1 MRCRF
6 SLIALLLFL
15 PIPIG
20 PGNAAENGTDRI
32 DKAVVRV
39 GEHPGFSRLVL
50 DFARLP
56 AYESRAEGPVI
67 RLQFHDPVT
76 VLLPPL
82 EKGALKNLRTAR
94 WSADTRTLEIVTVPG
109 APVRLWTS
117 AKRKLVIDVYA
128 PVSGKDVPKSAEITN
143 ASSPA
148 PPSSEGKKKTPPSSS
163 SSSSEAF
170 EPVVAA
176 TEEGKASAYRAPT
189 TPAAAATGGSPS
201 DGGIATT
208 MQPGAGPRLAIGYA
222 RDPEGFAL
230 VLRLPPDIG
239 FAAFKR
245 GNLMWLALERPV
257 MVDIDRTSPLATE
270 AARLLTPF
278 RRLDRSDATILY
290 AEMREP
296 RDLSVSERGG
306 RWYVY
311 LKDTETIPRVPL
323 KPMVDRSEGEAR
335 LFVPVT
341 DPGARID
348 FTDPLLGDRL
358 VVVPVSGDGQGLME
372 TRLYPQFA
380 LLKSA
385 EGVVVQPFDDAIRV
399 RRFANGVAIEADGG
413 LDLSPEMLSRAVS
426 NGVRPRRLIDLA
438 AWRGD
443 EREPY
448 QERESTYLVRLS
460 LARPPE
466 RPEIR
471 WNLARFYLG
480 HRMAPEAYAQLQLLA
495 DSNKAFKNTPA
506 FRAAL
511 GIALYRLHRPQQ
523 ALEQLL
529 DPRLDPEMEVWLWR
543 ALAFARLGLWEDAAK
558 AYLKG
563 REALHEQDADVAI
576 EMRLAAVRSFLGL
589 KDWERAEDEI
599 EQLEALPLPPRARV
613 ETALRRAQLLEG
625 KGDVA
630 AATAAYEDVAH
641 SRDRRLSVE
650 ARFALVR
657 LRLGAG
663 DMTIQEAIEELERL
677 RYAWRGDELEIR
689 ILDRLGELYRDHDQ
703 PREALDVWSV
713 AAANF
718 PNEPEVR
725 AISRKML
732 DLFRHLFLDGAADKL
747 PAVKALGLFYDFR
760 ELTPLGADGDRMIRR
775 LARRLV
781 KLGLY
786 GRAAELLDH
795 QVRYRLEGAA
805 QASVAVPLAAIY
817 LLDHKPKKAIEI
829 LRATRVGNLPPQL
842 IAERRRIESQALA
855 AMGRADEAAAL
866 LDRATDTD
874 GLLLRAHY
882 FWQARDWES
891 LIATLHPLF
900 MGPKPLAQLTEP
912 LRRGLLEY
920 ALALSLEGRT
930 DQLAAL
936 RQRYR
941 DRIGTDALAGLFD
954 MLTSPNSPGTRDLDN
969 LGEIMG
975 KIGSFSPTSEDSL
988 RRKVLAALA
997 DRALSAGQSGI
1008 QPARPPS
1015 SADRKSPAGNAAEQS
1030 GRTSRDSKSAPASRP
1045 DASAAGRTV
1054 AGAAS
1059 SPS

>member
-1 MRCRF
+1 MRCRWP
-6 SLIALLLFL
+6 LIAFLLFL
-15 PIPIG
+15 PLLAG
-20 PGNAAENGTDRI
+20 PATAADTDSGRI
-32 DKAVVRV
+32 DKAVVRI

-56 AYESRAEGPVI
+56 AYESRAEGAVLRI
-67 RLQFHDPVT
+67 RFRDPVT

-82 EKGALKNLRTAR
+82 EKGGLKNLRTAR
-94 WSADTRTLEIVTVPG
+94 WSPEERMLEIVTVPG

-117 AKRKLVIDVYA
+117 EKRKLVIDVYA
-128 PVSGKDVPKSAEITN
+128 PASGQAAPRSAETAN
-143 ASSPA
+143 APSPALQRSEDKDQASHSSSPEPAELVATAATEKKAAASHAPMTSPA
-148 PPSSEGKKKTPPSSS
+148 PAPGKPLTDHG
-163 SSSSEAF
+163 
-170 EPVVAA
+170 VAL
-176 TEEGKASAYRAPT
+176 
-189 TPAAAATGGSPS
+189 
-201 DGGIATT
+201 T
-208 MQPGAGPRLAIGYA
+208 MQPGAGPRLAIGYT

-257 MVDIDRTSPLATE
+257 MVAIDRSSPLAAE

-311 LKDTETIPRVPL
+311 LKDTETIPRAPL
-323 KPMVDRSEGEAR
+323 KPVVDRSEGEAR
-335 LFVPVT
+335 LFVPVA

-372 TRLYPQFA
+372 TRRYPQFA

-385 EGVVVQPFDDAIRV
+385 QGVVVQPFDDAIRV

-413 LDLSPEMLSRAVS
+413 LDLSPEMLSRALT
-426 NGVRPRRLIDLA
+426 NGVRPHRLIDLA

-443 EREPY
+443 QRKSY
-448 QERESTYLVRLS
+448 QERESAYLVRLS
-460 LARPPE
+460 LATPPE
-466 RPEIR
+466 RPKIR
-471 WNLARFYLG
+471 WDLARFYLG
-480 HRMAPEAYAQLQLLA
+480 HRMAPESYAQLQLLA
-495 DSNKAFKNTPA
+495 DSNKAFEKTPA

-523 ALEQLL
+523 ALEHLL
-529 DPRLDPEMEVWLWR
+529 DPRLDPEMEIWLWR
-543 ALAFARLGLWEDAAK
+543 ALAFAGLGLWEDAAK

-563 REALHEQDADVAI
+563 REALHEQDPDVAI
-576 EMRLAAVRSFLGL
+576 EMRLMAVRSFLAL

-625 KGDVA
+625 KGDMTA
-630 AATAAYEDVAH
+630 AIAAYEDVAH

-650 ARFALVR
+650 ARFALAR
-657 LRLGAG
+657 LRLAAG
-663 DMTIQEAIEELERL
+663 DMTVQEAIEELERL

-703 PREALDVWSV
+703 PRKALDVWSV

-747 PAVKALGLFYDFR
+747 PAVEALGLFYDFR

-781 KLGLY
+781 SLGLY
-786 GRAAELLDH
+786 GRAAELLAH

-817 LLDHKPKKAIEI
+817 LLDHQPQKAIEI

-866 LDRATDTD
+866 LDRATDTA

-882 FWQARDWES
+882 FWQVRDWPR
-891 LIATLHPLF
+891 LIATLRPLF
-900 MGPKPLAQLTEP
+900 MGAQPLPQLTEP

-920 ALALSLEGRT
+920 ALALSLEGRS
-930 DQLAAL
+930 DELAAL
-936 RQRYR
+936 RARYR
-941 DRIGTDALAGLFD
+941 DRIGRDALAGLFD
-954 MLTSPNSPGTRDLDN
+954 LLTSPDSPGTQDLAN
-969 LGEIMG
+969 LSEIMS

-997 DRALSAGQSGI
+997 DRALTPAQAKGGKAEEAAASGEH
-1008 QPARPPS
+1008 PASGNPEPRANPTSGGAERPATSSQGS
-1015 SADRKSPAGNAAEQS
+1015 SAT
-1030 GRTSRDSKSAPASRP
+1030 GRSA
-1045 DASAAGRTV
+1045 V
-1054 AGAAS
+1054 GAAA

>member
-1 MRCRF
+1 M
-6 SLIALLLFL
+6 
-15 PIPIG
+15 
-20 PGNAAENGTDRI
+20 
-32 DKAVVRV
+32 
-39 GEHPGFSRLVL
+39 
-50 DFARLP
+50 P
-56 AYESRAEGPVI
+56 APRQSESR
-67 RLQFHDPVT
+67 
-76 VLLPPL
+76 
-82 EKGALKNLRTAR
+82 
-94 WSADTRTLEIVTVPG
+94 PG
-109 APVRLWTS
+109 
-117 AKRKLVIDVYA
+117 K
-128 PVSGKDVPKSAEITN
+128 
-143 ASSPA
+143 
-148 PPSSEGKKKTPPSSS
+148 
-163 SSSSEAF
+163 
-170 EPVVAA
+170 
-176 TEEGKASAYRAPT
+176 
-189 TPAAAATGGSPS
+189 PAAAADMPEPAKRGADSGTVPVAAGGEAVR
-201 DGGIATT
+201 GGLIATA
-208 MQPGAGPRLAIGYA
+208 MKPGAGPQLRIGYT

-230 VLRLPPDIG
+230 LLELPPDIG
-239 FAAFKR
+239 FAAFRR

-257 MVDIDRTSPLATE
+257 MVDIDRTSPLLAE
-270 AARLLTPF
+270 AKRLLGPLM
-278 RRLDRSDATILY
+278 RLDRSDATILY

-311 LKDTETIPRVPL
+311 LKDSETIPRAPL
-323 KPMVDRSEGEAR
+323 KPVVDRSEGLAR
-335 LFVPVT
+335 LFVPVA

-358 VVVPVSGDGQGLME
+358 VVVPVEGDGQGLME
-372 TRLYPQFA
+372 TRRYPQFA

-385 EGVVVQPFDDAIRV
+385 QGVVVQPFDDAVRV
-399 RRFANGVAIEADGG
+399 RRFANGVAIEAEGG
-413 LDLSPEMLSRAVS
+413 LDLSPEMLSRAVA

-443 EREPY
+443 EAVPY
-448 QERESTYLVRLS
+448 QARESAYLVRLS
-460 LARPPE
+460 LAPPPE
-466 RPEIR
+466 RAKIR
-471 WNLARFYLG
+471 WDLARFYLG

-495 DSNKAFKNTPA
+495 DANEAYKDTPD

-543 ALAFARLGLWEDAAK
+543 TLAFAQLGLWKDAAE

-563 REALHEQDADVAI
+563 REALYEQDADVAI
-576 EMRLAAVRSFLGL
+576 EMRLAAVRAFLAL
-589 KDWERAEDEI
+589 ADWERAEDEI
-599 EQLEALPLPPRARV
+599 EQLEALSLPPRARV

-625 KGDVA
+625 KGDMA
-630 AATAAYEDVAH
+630 AAIAAYEDVAH

-650 ARFALVR
+650 ARFALAR
-657 LRLGAG
+657 LRLAAG
-663 DMTIQEAIEELERL
+663 DMTPREAIEELERL

-689 ILDRLGELYRDHDQ
+689 VLDRLGELYRDHGQ
-703 PREALDVWSV
+703 PREALDVWSI

-718 PNEPEVR
+718 PNAPQVR

-747 PAVKALGLFYDFR
+747 PAVEALGLFYDFR

-786 GRAAELLDH
+786 GRAAELLAH
-795 QVRYRLEGAA
+795 QVRYRLQGAA

-829 LRATRVGNLPPQL
+829 LRATRSGNLPAPL

-866 LDRATDTD
+866 LDRATDTA

-882 FWQARDWES
+882 YWQGQDWEN

-900 MGPKPLAQLTEP
+900 MGAEPPARLTEP

-920 ALALSLEGRT
+920 ALALSLEGRA

-936 RQRYR
+936 RERYMK
-941 DRIGTDALAGLFD
+941 RIGQDALAGLFD
-954 MLTSPNSPGTRDLDN
+954 LLTSPDSPGARDLDH
-969 LGEIMG
+969 LSEIMG
-975 KIGSFSPTSEDSL
+975 KIGSFSPASEDSL
-988 RRKVLAALA
+988 RQKVLAALA
-997 DRALSAGQSGI
+997 DRALSAGQSGM
-1008 QPARPPS
+1008 QPARSPS
-1015 SADRKSPAGNAAEQS
+1015 SADRKSPAGNAAGQS
-1030 GRTSRDSKSAPASRP
+1030 GRTPRDSKSAPASRP
-1045 DASAAGRTV
+1045 DASAAGRTAV
-1054 AGAAS
+1054 GAAS

>member
-1 MRCRF
+1 MSHRF
-6 SLIALLLFL
+6 ILIALLLFL
-15 PIPIG
+15 PIVAG
-20 PGNAAENGTDRI
+20 PGHAAVEAPKRS

-56 AYESRAEGPVI
+56 AYESHAQGNVV
-67 RLQFHDPVT
+67 RLRFREPVT

-82 EKGALKNLRTAR
+82 AKGGLKNVRTAR
-94 WSADTRTLEIVTVPG
+94 WSADTHTLEIVTVPG

-117 AKRKLVIDVYA
+117 KKHKLVVDIYA
-128 PVSGKDVPKSAEITN
+128 PTSGGSVRKSAETAN
-143 ASSPA
+143 APAPASRSPA
-148 PPSSEGKKKTPPSSS
+148 NGKQASV
-163 SSSSEAF
+163 SSSSETPEA
-170 EPVVAA
+170 VV
-176 TEEGKASAYRAPT
+176 PT
-189 TPAAAATGGSPS
+189 TAQGTTSALRTHT
-201 DGGIATT
+201 ATT
-208 MQPGAGPRLAIGYA
+208 SIAAPQQPVADGRLATAMQPGAGPRLRIGYT

-230 VLRLPPDIG
+230 VLRLPSDIG
-239 FAAFKR
+239 FAAFRR

-257 MVDIDRTSPLATE
+257 LVDIDRDSPLTDE
-270 AARLLTPF
+270 ARRLFSPF
-278 RRLDRSDATILY
+278 MRLDRSDATILY

-311 LKDTETIPRVPL
+311 LKDTETIPRAPL
-323 KPMVDRSEGEAR
+323 KPVVDRSEGLVR
-335 LFVPVT
+335 LFVPVP

-372 TRLYPQFA
+372 TRRYPQFA

-385 EGVVVQPFDDAIRV
+385 QGVVVQPFDDAIRV
-399 RRFANGVAIEADGG
+399 RRFANGVAIEAEDG
-413 LDLSPEMLSRAVS
+413 LDLSPEMLSRAVAD
-426 NGVRPRRLIDLA
+426 GVRPRRLIDLA

-443 EREPY
+443 SRKTY
-448 QERESTYLVRLS
+448 QERESAYLVRLS
-460 LARPPE
+460 LASPPE
-466 RPEIR
+466 RAKIR
-471 WNLARFYLG
+471 WDLARFYLG
-480 HRMAPEAYAQLQLLA
+480 HHMAPEAYAQLELLA
-495 DSNKAFKNTPA
+495 DSNKAYENTPE

-543 ALAFARLGLWEDAAK
+543 ALAFARLGLPEDATR

-576 EMRLAAVRSFLGL
+576 EMRLAAVRSFLAR

-625 KGDVA
+625 KGDMA
-630 AATAAYEDVAH
+630 AAIAAYEDVAH

-650 ARFALVR
+650 ARFALAR
-657 LRLGAG
+657 LRLAAG
-663 DMTIQEAIEELERL
+663 DMTVQEAIEELERL

-718 PNEPEVR
+718 PNVPEVR

-747 PAVKALGLFYDFR
+747 PAVEALGLFYDFR

-781 KLGLY
+781 SLGLY
-786 GRAAELLDH
+786 GRAAELLAH

-817 LLDHKPKKAIEI
+817 LLDRKPKKAVEI
-829 LRATRVGNLPPQL
+829 LRATRVGNLPPRL
-842 IAERRRIESQALA
+842 IADRRRIESQALA

-866 LDRATDTD
+866 LDRATDTA

-882 FWQARDWES
+882 FWQARDWAR

-900 MGPKPLAQLTEP
+900 MGAEPLAHLTEP

-920 ALALSLEGRT
+920 ALALSLEGRSEE
-930 DQLAAL
+930 LAAL

-941 DRIGTDALAGLFD
+941 DHMGKDALAGLFD
-954 MLTSPNSPGTRDLDN
+954 LLTSPDSPGTQDLAD
-969 LGEIMG
+969 LSEIMS
-975 KIGSFSPTSEDSL
+975 KIGSFSPTSENSL
-988 RRKVLAALA
+988 RQKVLAALA
-997 DRALSAGQSGI
+997 DRAFTAAGAGTGAASPPPASGRNSPS
-1008 QPARPPS
+1008 QKATAREGRAS
-1015 SADRKSPAGNAAEQS
+1015 QDAKSPA
-1030 GRTSRDSKSAPASRP
+1030 ASSQG
-1045 DASAAGRTV
+1045 ASAAGQ
-1054 AGAAS
+1054 GAVGARAN
-1059 SPS
+1059 PS